1 MQDRLTVLEYKVSSL
16 EEKTNTM
23 GDSLRSIQ
31 KTLEHIQ
38 FIAIGMVG
46 YFVLQE
52 FGFLAA
58 FKAVSGLH

>member
-1 MQDRLTVLEYKVSSL
+1 MQDRVTVLEYKVSSL
-16 EEKTNTM
+16 EEKSGTM
-23 GDSLRSIQ
+23 SSSLLSIE

-58 FKAVSGLH
+58 FKAVSGIH